1 MIKKISAALIQWYK
15 DTKEHTNISVY
26 FDKFRKGWFFRVG
39 EERHGYRGSLD
50 KGYEKKRKAL
60 EALKRYLK
68 KNGEPEPPEEPEPEP
83 LITEITYSR
92 FTTAPIISRYRRQ
105 CYSGQRPPTDSRY
118 VELFKGFD
126 EEWPTIVLTEYNKRD
141 VERMDYDSFS
151 LKGLLNVLG
160 LQPVYDEN
168 DQCIGARNL

>member
-15 DTKEHTNISVY
+15 DTKEQANISVY
-26 FDKFRKGWFFRVG
+26 FDRFRKGWFFRVG

-50 KGYEKKRKAL
+50 KGYEKKGKAL

-68 KNGEPEPPEEPEPEP
+68 KNGEPEQQEEIEEEP
-83 LITEITYSR
+83 LITEIRYSR
-92 FTTAPIISRYRRQ
+92 LTAPIISQYRRQ
-105 CYSGQRPPTDSRY
+105 CYGGQRPPTDSRY

-141 VERMDYDSFS
+141 VERMDYNSFS
-151 LKGLLNVLG
+151 LLGLLQALG

-168 DQCIGARNL
+168 DQCIGAREL